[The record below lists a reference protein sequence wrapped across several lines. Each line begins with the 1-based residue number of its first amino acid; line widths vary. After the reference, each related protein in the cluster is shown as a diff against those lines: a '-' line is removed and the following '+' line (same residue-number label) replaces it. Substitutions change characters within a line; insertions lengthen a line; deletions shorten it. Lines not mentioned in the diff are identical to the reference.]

1 MTTDLLP
8 IGPHDHPE
16 PRTMTW
22 TQVEL
27 AAIRDYA
34 ARCVAAERE
43 RDAAASKQAWV
54 DVLAE
59 RCRQIE
65 VEGWTPEHDDCHRD
79 GSLAKAAYCYAWAAC
94 GLGMESPPPAPPG
107 WPWAGTWWKPRD
119 TRSNLVRAAALLL
132 AEIDRLD
139 RQAGEKT

>member
-27 AAIRDYA
+27 AAIRGYA

-43 RDAAASKQAWV
+43 RLAADIK
-54 DVLAE
+54 VLA
-59 RCRQIE
+59 
-65 VEGWTPEHDDCHRD
+65 
-79 GSLAKAAYCYAWAAC
+79 LA
-94 GLGMESPPPAPPG
+94 
-107 WPWAGTWWKPRD
+107 AGVV
-119 TRSNLVRAAALLL
+119 SAALDELVGACL
-132 AEIDRLD
+132 DGDGKPMAPDRGALM
-139 RQAGEKT
+139 RARSMLPPTCEHALKKAPAGEKT